1 MKQYFGYKNAY
12 NGRLFLLCWIAYF
25 STYICRLNFSAV
37 MPELLGS
44 GSFTQSQTAAVSSA
58 FFICYG
64 IGQLFSGILGDRFS
78 PRILIFI
85 GVTAAAVSNILIY
98 AFSFSYAALITL
110 WAANGITQSL
120 TWTPLLKIAGDYLSD
135 GEKTKFGVDIST
147 TVPLGTLASYGVS
160 LVTLLVL
167 DWEYV
172 FLVCGIIVL
181 AAGIYWI
188 IGTAGLDKK
197 MKNTDTSSV
206 AEHSAVK
213 AISGKKLIKIIFSS
227 AAFALLLPVAFMGT
241 LKDSVT
247 QWIPTFLESEYD
259 LGTSLSLAL
268 AMILPIINVTGAY
281 FAKMI
286 NKKLKNEL
294 TTSAVLFGI
303 ASAFLVVL
311 MIFGNK
317 NALLSLICMAGITN
331 CMFAINV
338 MLITMVP
345 FHFSRFGRTGTVGGL
360 LNAVAYIGCGLLNMG
375 AGEILENN
383 SSWNILF
390 IMWLAVAVS
399 AALITICSA
408 SRWKKFINS
417 EPRES

>member
-1 MKQYFGYKNAY
+1 
-12 NGRLFLLCWIAYF
+12 
-25 STYICRLNFSAV
+25 
-37 MPELLGS
+37 
-44 GSFTQSQTAAVSSA
+44 
-58 FFICYG
+58 
-64 IGQLFSGILGDRFS
+64 
-78 PRILIFI
+78 
-85 GVTAAAVSNILIY
+85 
-98 AFSFSYAALITL
+98 
-110 WAANGITQSL
+110 
-120 TWTPLLKIAGDYLSD
+120 
-135 GEKTKFGVDIST
+135 
-147 TVPLGTLASYGVS
+147 
-160 LVTLLVL
+160 
-167 DWEYV
+167 
-172 FLVCGIIVL
+172 
-181 AAGIYWI
+181 
-188 IGTAGLDKK
+188 
-197 MKNTDTSSV
+197 
-206 AEHSAVK
+206 
-213 AISGKKLIKIIFSS
+213 
-227 AAFALLLPVAFMGT
+227 MGT

-268 AMILPIINVTGAY
+268 TMILPIINVTGAY

>member
-85 GVTAAAVSNILIY
+85 GVTASAVSNILIY

-110 WAANGITQSL
+110 WAINGITQSL

-213 AISGKKLIKIIFSS
+213 AISGKS
-227 AAFALLLPVAFMGT
+227 
-241 LKDSVT
+241 
-247 QWIPTFLESEYD
+247 
-259 LGTSLSLAL
+259 
-268 AMILPIINVTGAY
+268 
-281 FAKMI
+281 
-286 NKKLKNEL
+286 
-294 TTSAVLFGI
+294 
-303 ASAFLVVL
+303 
-311 MIFGNK
+311 
-317 NALLSLICMAGITN
+317 
-331 CMFAINV
+331 
-338 MLITMVP
+338 
-345 FHFSRFGRTGTVGGL
+345 
-360 LNAVAYIGCGLLNMG
+360 
-375 AGEILENN
+375 
-383 SSWNILF
+383 
-390 IMWLAVAVS
+390 
-399 AALITICSA
+399 
-408 SRWKKFINS
+408 
-417 EPRES
+417 